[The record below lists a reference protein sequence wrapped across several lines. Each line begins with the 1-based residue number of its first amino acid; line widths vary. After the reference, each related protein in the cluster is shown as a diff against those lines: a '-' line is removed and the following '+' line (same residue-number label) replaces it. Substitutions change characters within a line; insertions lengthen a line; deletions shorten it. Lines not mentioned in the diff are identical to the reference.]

1 MVNNIDDELL
11 TPKEVSKILRLS
23 YGSTLRLIRENI
35 FYIRVGKSIRVS
47 KKELY
52 EYIKSK

>member
-1 MVNNIDDELL
+1 MVNTDDELL

-23 YGSTLRLIRENI
+23 YGYTLRLIRENI

-52 EYIKSK
+52 EYINSK